1 MRVYQTLQAVLED
14 GTPLPFGSGEA
25 KEHPFG
31 PETDD
36 YFEVMRSV
44 LSCLELSK
52 DAKYTKTL
60 DITIKF

>member
-1 MRVYQTLQAVLED
+1 MRVYQTLQAVSSD
-14 GTPLPFGSGEA
+14 GTPLPFTEPVVQA
-25 KEHPFG
+25 YG

-44 LSCLELSK
+44 LSCLELSR
-52 DAKYTKTL
+52 DAKFVKVL